1 MKKQRALDR
10 AHCFGF
16 FLNSLITMITNNA
29 HIITSPNVAINATPP
44 DNTVIAANIVNP
56 ANMMHNIVNST
67 IPKLPP

>member
-16 FLNSLITMITNNA
+16 LNSFTIKYTINA
-29 HIITSPNVAINATPP
+29 HIITSPNVAINAIPP
-44 DNTVIAANIVNP
+44 DNAVMIANIANP